1 VEDSLTQIAPIW
13 PLLLFFGAA
22 VLLATLMIGVSYFLG
37 QRHNDRDT
45 GLPYESG
52 ISSLG
57 SAHLRVSAKFYLIAL
72 FFVIFDIEA
81 IFIFSWAVSFRQL
94 GWRGYFEVLIFIG
107 VLFLALLYLWRNG
120 ALDWGP
126 EQKGIP

>member
-1 VEDSLTQIAPIW
+1 
-13 PLLLFFGAA
+13 
-22 VLLATLMIGVSYFLG
+22 MIGASYFLG
-37 QRHNDRDT
+37 QRHEDRDT
-45 GLPYESG
+45 RLPYESG
-52 ISSLG
+52 VSSFG

-81 IFIFSWAVSFRQL
+81 MFIFAWAVSFRQL
-94 GWRGYFEVLIFIG
+94 GWTGYFEILFFIG
-107 VLFLALLYLWRNG
+107 VLLLALLYLWQMG